1 MGYFLK
7 GLRPELSRGAKA
19 SYVEWKNGRLT
30 SALMHAI
37 HAEDQLQ
44 EKKDRKPLT
53 IVVLCVCYERPC
65 AQRLYQM
72 QSVQERRALEQC
84 VPECK
89 V

>member
-44 EKKDRKPLT
+44 EKKDRT
-53 IVVLCVCYERPC
+53 ICVLRTTMRSETVPNAEC
-65 AQRLYQM
+65 AGETGTGAVSARM
-72 QSVQERRALEQC
+72 
-84 VPECK
+84 
-89 V
+89 

>member
-30 SALMHAI
+30 SALMHGT

-44 EKKDRKPLT
+44 EKKDRKCAMC
-53 IVVLCVCYERPC
+53 VLRTTMRSETVPNAEC
-65 AQRLYQM
+65 AGETGTGA
-72 QSVQERRALEQC
+72 VRARM
-84 VPECK
+84 
-89 V
+89 